1 MAQFS
6 YKARKRSGETVSGL
20 LDVNDRSAAL
30 AQIDRMG
37 LFPVAVE
44 AAKGGAAATPG
55 QAAASI
61 SLGKFLPPALREI
74 VLRPRQ
80 PTMQEMATFTQQFA
94 NLLKAGMPLTTA
106 LNSMTYLGSKGIPT
120 GVSKQLRQDVT
131 EGRSLSDA
139 MAKQP
144 VIFTDMYVNMVRA
157 GEQSGSLQ
165 EVLRRLAEHFERFAE
180 VRSKVQS
187 ALIYP
192 VIVMLVGFAMVIVFI
207 VFILP
212 TFLSLFAGMKA
223 QLPLSTQLLIGVSDF
238 LRNPLYLL
246 TLALVAVAASIVY
259 IRFRAS
265 DVGRRVL
272 DRWKLKLPLFGKVMR
287 LYLFGQFARTLGTL
301 MQNGVSVLTAL
312 KITEQVLPNVVLKEA
327 IAKTREA
334 VTDGKT
340 LAQPLARSQV
350 FPQLMIDLIR
360 IGEETGDVPG
370 ALRNVA
376 ETYEN
381 DLNITLRVMMNLI
394 EPVMIVCIAGVVVF
408 LLVSVLQAMF
418 MITSSIGESFGGR

>member
-20 LDVNDRSAAL
+20 IEVNDRSAAL

-44 AAKGGAAATPG
+44 AAKGGVAVTPG
-55 QAAASI
+55 KAGVSI
-61 SLGKFLPPALREI
+61 SLTKFLPPALREI
-74 VLRPRQ
+74 ALRPRQ
-80 PTMQEMATFTQQFA
+80 PSMQELATFTQQFA

-106 LNSMTYLGSKGIPT
+106 LNSMAYLGSKGIPT
-120 GVSKQLRQDVT
+120 EVSKQLRQDVT

-144 VIFTDMYVNMVRA
+144 VVFADMYVNMVRA

-165 EVLRRLAEHFERFAE
+165 DVLRRLAEHYERFAE
-180 VRSKVQS
+180 VRSRVQS

-192 VIVMLVGFAMVIVFI
+192 VIVMLVGFGMVIVFI

-212 TFLSLFAGMKA
+212 TFLSLFTGMNA
-223 QLPLSTQLLIGVSDF
+223 QLPLSTQLLIGISDF

-246 TLALVAVAASIVY
+246 TMALVGVAGSIVY

-265 DVGRRVL
+265 EVGRRVL
-272 DRWKLKLPLFGKVMR
+272 DRWKLKLPIFGKVMR

-312 KITEQVLPNVVLKEA
+312 KITEQVLPNIVLKEA

-394 EPVMIVCIAGVVVF
+394 EPVMIIGIALVVVF
-408 LLVSVLQAMF
+408 LLMSVLQAMF
-418 MITSSIGESFGGR
+418 MITSSIGESFGRR

>member
-20 LDVNDRSAAL
+20 LEVNDRSAAL

-55 QAAASI
+55 KTAVSI
-61 SLGKFLPPALREI
+61 SLTKFLPPALREI
-74 VLRPRQ
+74 ALRPRQ
-80 PTMQEMATFTQQFA
+80 PTMQEMATFTQQLA

-139 MAKQP
+139 MVKQP
-144 VIFTDMYVNMVRA
+144 AIFTDMYVNMVRA

-212 TFLSLFAGMKA
+212 TFLSLFTGMKA
-223 QLPLSTQLLIGVSDF
+223 ELPLSTQLLIGISNF

-246 TLALVAVAASIVY
+246 TMALVGVAASIVY

-265 DVGRRVL
+265 EVGRRVL
-272 DRWKLKLPLFGKVMR
+272 DRLKLRLPLFGKVIR

-376 ETYEN
+376 ENYEN

-394 EPVMIVCIAGVVVF
+394 EPVMIVGIACVVVF
-408 LLVSVLQAMF
+408 LLLSVLQAMF
-418 MITSSIGESFGGR
+418 MITSSIGESFGPR

>member
-20 LDVNDRSAAL
+20 LDVNDRGAAL

-55 QAAASI
+55 SAAVSF
-61 SLGKFLPPALREI
+61 SLTKFLPPALRE
-74 VLRPRQ
+74 VALRPRQ
-80 PTMQEMATFTQQFA
+80 PTMQELATYTQQLA
-94 NLLKAGMPLTTA
+94 NLLRAGMPITTA
-106 LNSMTYLGSKGIPT
+106 LNSMTYLGSKGIPSE
-120 GVSKQLRQDVT
+120 VSKQLRADVT

-144 VIFTDMYVNMVRA
+144 VIFVDMYVNMVRA

-165 EVLRRLAEHFERFAE
+165 EVLRRLAEHYERFAE
-180 VRSKVQS
+180 VRAKVQS

-192 VIVMLVGFAMVIVFI
+192 VIVMLVGLAMVVVFI
-207 VFILP
+207 AFILP
-212 TFLSLFAGMKA
+212 TFLSLFEGMKA
-223 QLPLSTQLLIGVSDF
+223 ELPASTQLLIGISKF
-238 LRNPLYLL
+238 FRNPLYMLVMAL
-246 TLALVAVAASIVY
+246 TAVACSIIY

-265 DVGRRVL
+265 DVGRRIL
-272 DRWKLKLPLFGKVMR
+272 DRWKLNVPLFGKVMR

-301 MQNGVSVLTAL
+301 MGNGVSVLTAL

-327 IAKTREA
+327 IAKTRAA

-340 LAQPLARSQV
+340 LAQPLARSQI

-376 ETYEN
+376 ETYES
-381 DLNITLRVMMNLI
+381 DLNTTLRVLMNLI
-394 EPVMIVCIAGVVVF
+394 EPVMIIGIAIVVVF
-408 LLVSVLQAMF
+408 LLMSVLQAMF
-418 MITSSIGESFGGR
+418 AITSSIGESFGGR

>member
-20 LDVNDRSAAL
+20 IEVNDRSAAL

-37 LFPVAVE
+37 LFPVAVD
-44 AAKGGAAATPG
+44 AAKGGVAVTPG
-55 QAAASI
+55 KTGVSI
-61 SLGKFLPPALREI
+61 SLTKFLPPALREI
-74 VLRPRQ
+74 ALRPRQ
-80 PTMQEMATFTQQFA
+80 PSMQELATFTQQFA

-106 LNSMTYLGSKGIPT
+106 LNSMAYLGSKGIPT
-120 GVSKQLRQDVT
+120 EVSKQLRQDVT

-144 VIFTDMYVNMVRA
+144 VVFADMYVNMVRA

-165 EVLRRLAEHFERFAE
+165 DVLRRLAEHYERFAE
-180 VRSKVQS
+180 VRSRVQS

-192 VIVMLVGFAMVIVFI
+192 VIVMLVGFGMVIVFI

-212 TFLSLFAGMKA
+212 TFLSLFTGMNA
-223 QLPLSTQLLIGVSDF
+223 QLPLSTQLLIGISDF

-246 TLALVAVAASIVY
+246 TMALVGVAGSIVY

-265 DVGRRVL
+265 EVGRRVL
-272 DRWKLKLPLFGKVMR
+272 DRWKLKLPIFGKVMR

-394 EPVMIVCIAGVVVF
+394 EPVMIIGIALVVVF
-408 LLVSVLQAMF
+408 LLMSVLQAMF
-418 MITSSIGESFGGR
+418 MITSSIGESFGRR

>member
-20 LDVNDRSAAL
+20 LEVNDRSAAL

-55 QAAASI
+55 KAAVSI
-61 SLGKFLPPALREI
+61 SLTKFLPPALREI
-74 VLRPRQ
+74 ALRPRQ

-139 MAKQP
+139 MVKQP
-144 VIFTDMYVNMVRA
+144 AIFTDMYVNMVRA

-212 TFLSLFAGMKA
+212 TFLSLFTGMKA
-223 QLPLSTQLLIGVSDF
+223 ELPLSTQLLIGISNF

-246 TLALVAVAASIVY
+246 TMALVGVAASIVY

-265 DVGRRVL
+265 EVGRRVL
-272 DRWKLKLPLFGKVMR
+272 DRLKLRLPLFGKVIR

-376 ETYEN
+376 ENYEN

-394 EPVMIVCIAGVVVF
+394 EPVMIVGIACVVVF
-408 LLVSVLQAMF
+408 LLLSVLQAMF
-418 MITSSIGESFGGR
+418 MITSSIGESFGPR

>member
-20 LDVNDRSAAL
+20 LEVNDRSAAL

-44 AAKGGAAATPG
+44 AAKGGVAVTPG
-55 QAAASI
+55 KAEVSI
-61 SLGKFLPPALREI
+61 SLTKFLPPALREI
-74 VLRPRQ
+74 ALRPRQ
-80 PTMQEMATFTQQFA
+80 PSMQELATFTQQFA

-120 GVSKQLRQDVT
+120 EVSKQLRQDVT

-144 VIFTDMYVNMVRA
+144 VVFADMYVNMVRA

-165 EVLRRLAEHFERFAE
+165 DVLRRLAEHYERFAE
-180 VRSKVQS
+180 VRSRVQS

-192 VIVMLVGFAMVIVFI
+192 VIVMLVGFGMVIVFI

-212 TFLSLFAGMKA
+212 TFLSLFTGMNA
-223 QLPLSTQLLIGVSDF
+223 QLPLSTQLLIGISDF

-246 TLALVAVAASIVY
+246 TMALVGVAGSIVY

-265 DVGRRVL
+265 EVGRRVL
-272 DRWKLKLPLFGKVMR
+272 DRWKLKLPIFGKVMR

-394 EPVMIVCIAGVVVF
+394 EPVMIIGIALVVVF
-408 LLVSVLQAMF
+408 LLMSVLQAMF
-418 MITSSIGESFGGR
+418 MITSSIGESFGRR

>member
-6 YKARKRSGETVSGL
+6 YQARKRSGETVSGIL
-20 LDVNDRSAAL
+20 EVNDRGAAL

-37 LFPVAVE
+37 LFPVAIE

-55 QAAASI
+55 KAEISI
-61 SLGKFLPPALREI
+61 SFTKFLPPALRE
-74 VLRPRQ
+74 VALRPRQ
-80 PTMQEMATFTQQFA
+80 PNMQELATFTQQLA
-94 NLLKAGMPLTTA
+94 NLIKAGMPLTAA
-106 LNSMTYLGSKGIPT
+106 LNSMTYLGSKGIPPE
-120 GVSKQLRQDVT
+120 VAKQLRQDVT

-165 EVLRRLAEHFERFAE
+165 EVLRRLAEHYERFAE

-192 VIVMLVGFAMVIVFI
+192 MIVVLVGFAMVVVFI

-212 TFLSLFAGMKA
+212 TFLSLFQGIKA
-223 QLPLSTQLLIGVSDF
+223 ELPASTRLLIGISNFV
-238 LRNPLYLL
+238 RNPAYLL
-246 TLALVAVAASIVY
+246 TMALVAVAGSIVFL
-259 IRFRAS
+259 RFRAS
-265 DVGRRVL
+265 DVGRRML
-272 DRWKLKLPLFGKVMR
+272 DRWKLKAPLFGKVMR

-312 KITEQVLPNVVLKEA
+312 KITEQVLPNTILKEA

-370 ALRNVA
+370 ALRSVA
-376 ETYEN
+376 ESYES
-381 DLNITLRVMMNLI
+381 DLNTTLRVLMNLI
-394 EPVMIVCIAGVVVF
+394 EPVMIIGIAIVVVF
-408 LLVSVLQAMF
+408 LLLSVLQAMF

>member
-20 LDVNDRSAAL
+20 LEVNDRGAAL

-55 QAAASI
+55 KAAVSI
-61 SLGKFLPPALREI
+61 SLTRFLPPALRE
-74 VLRPRQ
+74 VALRPRQ
-80 PTMQEMATFTQQFA
+80 PTMQELASFTQQLA
-94 NLLKAGMPLTTA
+94 NLLRAGMPITTA
-106 LNSMTYLGSKGIPT
+106 LNSMTYLGSKGIPSE
-120 GVSKQLRQDVT
+120 VSKQLKQDVT

-144 VIFTDMYVNMVRA
+144 VVFVDMYVNMVRA

-165 EVLRRLAEHFERFAE
+165 EVLRRLAEHYERFAE
-180 VRSKVQS
+180 VRAKVQS

-192 VIVMLVGFAMVIVFI
+192 VIVMLVGLAMVVVFI
-207 VFILP
+207 AFILP
-212 TFLSLFAGMKA
+212 TFLSLFEGMKA
-223 QLPLSTQLLIGVSDF
+223 QLPASTQLLVGISKF
-238 LRNPLYLL
+238 FRNPAWLL
-246 TLALVAVAASIVY
+246 TMALTAVAGSIIY
-259 IRFRAS
+259 LRFRAS
-265 DVGRRVL
+265 DVGRRLL
-272 DRWKLKLPLFGKVMR
+272 DRWKLNVPLLGKVMR

-301 MQNGVSVLTAL
+301 MGNGVSVLTAL
-312 KITEQVLPNVVLKEA
+312 KITEQVLPNIVLKEA

-340 LAQPLARSQV
+340 IAQPLARSQI

-370 ALRNVA
+370 ALCNVA
-376 ETYEN
+376 ETYES
-381 DLNITLRVMMNLI
+381 DLNTTLRVMMNLI
-394 EPVMIVCIAGVVVF
+394 EPVMIIGIAIVVVF
-408 LLVSVLQAMF
+408 LLMSVLQAMF
-418 MITSSIGESFGGR
+418 AITSSIGESFGGR

>member
-20 LDVNDRSAAL
+20 IDVNDRSAAL

-44 AAKGGAAATPG
+44 AAKGGVAVTPG
-55 QAAASI
+55 KAEVSI
-61 SLGKFLPPALREI
+61 SLTKFLPPALREI
-74 VLRPRQ
+74 ALRPRQ
-80 PTMQEMATFTQQFA
+80 PSMQELATFTQQFA

-106 LNSMTYLGSKGIPT
+106 LNSMAYLGSKGIPT
-120 GVSKQLRQDVT
+120 EVSKQLRQDVT

-144 VIFTDMYVNMVRA
+144 VVFADMYVNMVRA

-165 EVLRRLAEHFERFAE
+165 DVLRRLAEHYERFAE
-180 VRSKVQS
+180 VRSRVQS

-192 VIVMLVGFAMVIVFI
+192 VIVMLVGFGMVIVFI

-212 TFLSLFAGMKA
+212 TFLSLFTGMNA
-223 QLPLSTQLLIGVSDF
+223 QLPLSTQLLIGISDF

-246 TLALVAVAASIVY
+246 TMALVGVAGSIVY

-265 DVGRRVL
+265 EVGRRVL
-272 DRWKLKLPLFGKVMR
+272 DRWKLKLPIFGKVMR

-394 EPVMIVCIAGVVVF
+394 EPVMIIGIALVVVF
-408 LLVSVLQAMF
+408 LLMSVLQAMF
-418 MITSSIGESFGGR
+418 MITSSIGESFGRR

>member
-55 QAAASI
+55 KAAASI
-61 SLGKFLPPALREI
+61 SLTRFLPPALREI
-74 VLRPRQ
+74 ALRPRQ
-80 PTMQEMATFTQQFA
+80 PSMQELATFTQQLA

-120 GVSKQLRQDVT
+120 DVSKLLRQDVT

-144 VIFTDMYVNMVRA
+144 VIFADMYVNMVRA

-165 EVLRRLAEHFERFAE
+165 EVLRRLAEHYERFAE

-223 QLPLSTQLLIGVSDF
+223 QLPLSTQLLIGISDF

-246 TLALVAVAASIVY
+246 TMALVSVAASIVY

-265 DVGRRVL
+265 EVGRRVL

-394 EPVMIVCIAGVVVF
+394 EPVMIVGIALVVVF
-408 LLVSVLQAMF
+408 LLLSVLQAMF

>member
-6 YKARKRSGETVSGL
+6 YKARKRSGETVSGIL
-20 LDVNDRSAAL
+20 EVNDRGAAL

-44 AAKGGAAATPG
+44 AAKGGAAVTPG
-55 QAAASI
+55 KAAVSI
-61 SLGKFLPPALREI
+61 SFTKFLPPALRE
-74 VLRPRQ
+74 VAERPRN
-80 PTMQEMATFTQQFA
+80 PNMQELATFTLQFA
-94 NLLKAGMPLTTA
+94 NLLKAGMPLTAA
-106 LNSMTYLGSKGIPT
+106 LNSMSYLGSKGIPPE
-120 GVSKQLRQDVT
+120 VSKALRQDVT

-144 VIFTDMYVNMVRA
+144 AIFADMYVNMVRA

-165 EVLRRLAEHFERFAE
+165 EVLRRLAEHYERFAE
-180 VRSKVQS
+180 VRSKVQA

-192 VIVMLVGFAMVIVFI
+192 LIVVMVGFAMVIVFI

-212 TFLSLFAGMKA
+212 TFLTLFQGMKVE
-223 QLPLSTQLLIGVSDF
+223 LPASTRLLIGISNF
-238 LRNPLYLL
+238 IRNPAYLL
-246 TLALVAVAASIVY
+246 IMALMGVAASIVY

-265 DVGRRVL
+265 GVGRRTL
-272 DRWKLKLPLFGKVMR
+272 DRWKLNIPLFGKVMR

-301 MQNGVSVLTAL
+301 MGNGVSVLTAL
-312 KITEQVLPNVVLKEA
+312 KITEQVLPNVMLKEA

-370 ALRNVA
+370 SLRSVA

-381 DLNITLRVMMNLI
+381 DLNTTLRVLMNLI
-394 EPVMIVCIAGVVVF
+394 EPVMIVGIALVVVF
-408 LLVSVLQAMF
+408 LLLSVLQAMF
-418 MITSSIGESFGGR
+418 AITANIGEGFSGK

>member
-1 MAQFS
+1 MAQFT
-6 YKARKRSGETVSGL
+6 YKARRRSGETVSGL
-20 LDVNDRSAAL
+20 LEVNDRSAAL

-44 AAKGGAAATPG
+44 AARGGAASTPG
-55 QAAASI
+55 RAAASI
-61 SLGKFLPPALREI
+61 SLAGFLPPALREAA
-74 VLRPRQ
+74 LRPRQ
-80 PTMQEMATFTQQFA
+80 PSMQELATFTQQLA

-106 LNSMTYLGSKGIPT
+106 LNSMTHLGSKGIPAEV
-120 GVSKQLRQDVT
+120 GRQLKQDVT

-144 VIFTDMYVNMVRA
+144 AIFTDMYVNMVRA

-165 EVLRRLAEHFERFAE
+165 EVLRRLAEHYERFAE
-180 VRSKVQS
+180 VRAKVQS

-192 VIVMLVGFAMVIVFI
+192 VLVMLVGLAIVVVFI
-207 VFILP
+207 VKILP
-212 TFLSLFAGMKA
+212 TFLSLFEGMKA
-223 QLPLSTQLLIGVSDF
+223 QLPASTQLLIGISNF
-238 LRNPLYLL
+238 FRNPAWLL
-246 TLALVAVAASIVY
+246 TLALAAVAASIVFL
-259 IRFRAS
+259 RFRS
-265 DVGRRVL
+265 SEVGRRLL
-272 DRWKLKLPLFGKVMR
+272 DRWKLNAPLFGKVMR

-312 KITEQVLPNVVLKEA
+312 KITEQVTPNVMLKDA
-327 IAKTREA
+327 IARTREA

-340 LAQPLARSQV
+340 ISQPLARSQI

-381 DLNITLRVMMNLI
+381 DLNTTLRVLMNLI
-394 EPVMIVCIAGVVVF
+394 EPVMIVAIAGVVTF
-408 LLVSVLQAMF
+408 LLLSVLQAMF
-418 MITSSIGESFGGR
+418 TITSSIGESFGGR

>member
-1 MAQFS
+1 MAQFT

-20 LDVNDRSAAL
+20 LEVNDRSAAL

-44 AAKGGAAATPG
+44 AARGGAAATPG
-55 QAAASI
+55 KADAAI
-61 SLGKFLPPALREI
+61 SLARFLPPALREAA
-74 VLRPRQ
+74 LRPRQ
-80 PTMQEMATFTQQFA
+80 PNMQELATFTQQFA

-106 LNSMTYLGSKGIPT
+106 LNSMTYLGSKGIPPE
-120 GVSKQLRQDVT
+120 VARQLKQDVT

-144 VIFTDMYVNMVRA
+144 SIFADMYVNMVRA

-165 EVLRRLAEHFERFAE
+165 EVLRRLAEHYERFAE
-180 VRSKVQS
+180 VRAKVQS

-192 VIVMLVGFAMVIVFI
+192 VLVMLVGFAIVVVFI
-207 VFILP
+207 VKILP
-212 TFLSLFAGMKA
+212 TFLSLFEGMKA
-223 QLPLSTQLLIGVSDF
+223 QLPASTQLLIGISNF
-238 LRNPLYLL
+238 FRNPAWLL
-246 TLALVAVAASIVY
+246 TLALAAVAASIVFL
-259 IRFRAS
+259 RFRSS
-265 DVGRRVL
+265 DVGRRLL
-272 DRWKLKLPLFGKVMR
+272 DRWKLNAPLFGKVMR

-312 KITEQVLPNVVLKEA
+312 KITEQVTPNVMLKDA
-327 IAKTREA
+327 IARTREA

-340 LAQPLARSQV
+340 ISQPLARSQI

-381 DLNITLRVMMNLI
+381 DLNTTLRVLMNLI
-394 EPVMIVCIAGVVVF
+394 EPVMIVAIAGVVTF
-408 LLVSVLQAMF
+408 LLLSVLQAMF
-418 MITSSIGESFGGR
+418 TITSSIGESFGGR

>member
-1 MAQFS
+1 MAQFT
-6 YKARKRSGETVSGL
+6 YKARRRTGEVVSGL
-20 LDVNDRSAAL
+20 LEVNDRSAAL

-37 LFPVAVE
+37 LFPVVIE
-44 AAKGGAAATPG
+44 AARSGSLASPDKADAAV
-55 QAAASI
+55 
-61 SLGKFLPPALREI
+61 SLVKFLPPALRE
-74 VLRPRQ
+74 VASRPRQ
-80 PTMQEMATFTQQFA
+80 PTMQELATFTQQFA
-94 NLLKAGMPLTTA
+94 NLLKAGMPLIGA
-106 LNSMTYLGSKGIPT
+106 LNSMTYLGSKGIPPE
-120 GVSKQLRQDVT
+120 VARQLKQDVT

-144 VIFTDMYVNMVRA
+144 AVFADMYVNMVRA

-165 EVLRRLAEHFERFAE
+165 EVLRRLAEHYERFAE
-180 VRSKVQS
+180 VRAKVQS

-192 VIVMLVGFAMVIVFI
+192 VLVMLVGIAIVIVFI
-207 VFILP
+207 VKILP
-212 TFLSLFAGMKA
+212 TFLSLFEGIKA
-223 QLPLSTQLLIGVSDF
+223 QLPASTQLLIGISNF
-238 LRNPLYLL
+238 FRNPAWLL
-246 TLALVAVAASIVY
+246 TLALTAVAVSIVF

-265 DVGRRVL
+265 DVGRRLL
-272 DRWKLKLPLFGKVMR
+272 DRWKLNAPLFGKVMR

-312 KITEQVLPNVVLKEA
+312 KITEQVTPNVMLKDA
-327 IAKTREA
+327 INRTREA

-340 LAQPLARSQV
+340 ISQPLARSQI

-381 DLNITLRVMMNLI
+381 ELNTTLRVLMNLI
-394 EPVMIVCIAGVVVF
+394 EPIMIVAIAGVVTF
-408 LLVSVLQAMF
+408 LLLSVLQAMF
-418 MITSSIGESFGGR
+418 TITSSIGESFGGR

>member
-20 LDVNDRSAAL
+20 IEVNDRSAAL

-44 AAKGGAAATPG
+44 AAKGGVAVTPG
-55 QAAASI
+55 KAEVSI
-61 SLGKFLPPALREI
+61 SLTKFLPPALREI
-74 VLRPRQ
+74 ALRPRQ
-80 PTMQEMATFTQQFA
+80 PSMQELATFTQQFA

-106 LNSMTYLGSKGIPT
+106 LNSMAYLGSKGIPT
-120 GVSKQLRQDVT
+120 EVSKQLRQDVT

-144 VIFTDMYVNMVRA
+144 VVFADMYVNMVRA

-165 EVLRRLAEHFERFAE
+165 DVLRRLAEHYERFAE
-180 VRSKVQS
+180 VRSRVQS

-192 VIVMLVGFAMVIVFI
+192 VIVMLVGFGMVIVFI

-212 TFLSLFAGMKA
+212 TFLSLFTGMNA
-223 QLPLSTQLLIGVSDF
+223 QLPLSTQLLIGISDF

-246 TLALVAVAASIVY
+246 TMALVGVAGSIVY

-265 DVGRRVL
+265 EVGRRVL
-272 DRWKLKLPLFGKVMR
+272 DRWKLKLPIFGKVMR

-394 EPVMIVCIAGVVVF
+394 EPVMIIGIALVVVF
-408 LLVSVLQAMF
+408 LLMSVLQAMF
-418 MITSSIGESFGGR
+418 MITSSIGESFGRR

>member
-20 LDVNDRSAAL
+20 LEVNDRGAAL

-55 QAAASI
+55 KAAVSI
-61 SLGKFLPPALREI
+61 SLTRFLPPALRE
-74 VLRPRQ
+74 VALRPRQ
-80 PTMQEMATFTQQFA
+80 PSMQELATFTQQLA

-106 LNSMTYLGSKGIPT
+106 LNSMTYLGSKGIPSE
-120 GVSKQLRQDVT
+120 VARQLKQDVT

-144 VIFTDMYVNMVRA
+144 VIFTDMFVNMVRA

-165 EVLRRLAEHFERFAE
+165 EVLRRLAEHYERFAE
-180 VRSKVQS
+180 VRSKVVS

-192 VIVMLVGFAMVIVFI
+192 VIVMLVGFAIVVVF
-207 VFILP
+207 VLFILP
-212 TFLSLFAGMKA
+212 TFLSVFDGAKVE
-223 QLPLSTQLLIGVSDF
+223 LPASTQLLIGISKF
-238 LRNPLYLL
+238 FRNPIYLL
-246 TLALVAVAASIVY
+246 TMALVAVAVAIVFL
-259 IRFRAS
+259 RFRAS
-265 DVGRRVL
+265 EVGRRML
-272 DRWKLKLPLFGKVMR
+272 DRWKLNAPVFGQVTR

-301 MQNGVSVLTAL
+301 MGNGVSVLTAL
-312 KITEQVLPNVVLKEA
+312 KITELVLPNVVLKDA

-376 ETYEN
+376 ESYES
-381 DLNITLRVMMNLI
+381 DLNTTLRVMMNLI
-394 EPVMIVCIAGVVVF
+394 EPVMIVGIAGVVTF
-408 LLVSVLQAMF
+408 LLLSVLQAMF
-418 MITSSIGESFGGR
+418 RITANIGDGFSGR

>member
-6 YKARKRSGETVSGL
+6 YKARKRSGETVSGI
-20 LDVNDRSAAL
+20 LDVNDRGAAL

-44 AAKGGAAATPG
+44 AARGGAAATPG
-55 QAAASI
+55 KAEISI
-61 SLGKFLPPALREI
+61 SFTKFLPPALRE
-74 VLRPRQ
+74 VALRPRQ
-80 PTMQEMATFTQQFA
+80 PNMQELATFTQQLA
-94 NLLKAGMPLTTA
+94 NLIKAGMPLTAA
-106 LNSMTYLGSKGIPT
+106 LNSMTYLGSKGIPPE
-120 GVSKQLRQDVT
+120 VAKQLRQDVT

-165 EVLRRLAEHFERFAE
+165 EVLRRLAEHYERFAE

-192 VIVMLVGFAMVIVFI
+192 MIVVLVGFAMVVVFI

-212 TFLSLFAGMKA
+212 TFLSLFQGIKA
-223 QLPLSTQLLIGVSDF
+223 ELPASTRLLIGISNF
-238 LRNPLYLL
+238 IRNPAYLL
-246 TLALVAVAASIVY
+246 TMALVAVAGSIVFL
-259 IRFRAS
+259 RFRAS
-265 DVGRRVL
+265 DVGRRML
-272 DRWKLKLPLFGKVMR
+272 DRWKLKAPLFGKVMR

-312 KITEQVLPNVVLKEA
+312 KITEQVLPNTILKEA
-327 IAKTREA
+327 IAQTREA

-370 ALRNVA
+370 ALRSVA
-376 ETYEN
+376 ESYES
-381 DLNITLRVMMNLI
+381 DLNTTLRVLMNLI
-394 EPVMIVCIAGVVVF
+394 EPVMIIGIAIVVVF
-408 LLVSVLQAMF
+408 LLLSVLQAMF

>member
-20 LDVNDRSAAL
+20 IEVNDRSAAL

-44 AAKGGAAATPG
+44 AAKGGVAVTPG
-55 QAAASI
+55 KAEVSI
-61 SLGKFLPPALREI
+61 SLTKFLPPALREI
-74 VLRPRQ
+74 ALRPRQ
-80 PTMQEMATFTQQFA
+80 PSMQELATFTQQFA

-120 GVSKQLRQDVT
+120 EVSKQLRQDVT

-144 VIFTDMYVNMVRA
+144 VVFADMYVNMVRA

-165 EVLRRLAEHFERFAE
+165 DVLRRLAEHYERFAE
-180 VRSKVQS
+180 VRSRVQS

-192 VIVMLVGFAMVIVFI
+192 VIVMLVGFGMVIVFI

-212 TFLSLFAGMKA
+212 TFLSLFTGMNA
-223 QLPLSTQLLIGVSDF
+223 QLPLSTQLLIGISDF

-246 TLALVAVAASIVY
+246 TMALVGVAGSIVY

-265 DVGRRVL
+265 EVGRRVL
-272 DRWKLKLPLFGKVMR
+272 DRWKLKLPIFGKVMR

-394 EPVMIVCIAGVVVF
+394 EPVMIIGIALVVVF
-408 LLVSVLQAMF
+408 LLMSVLQAMF
-418 MITSSIGESFGGR
+418 MITSSIGESFGRR

>member
-20 LDVNDRSAAL
+20 LEVNDRSAAL

-55 QAAASI
+55 KAAVSI
-61 SLGKFLPPALREI
+61 SLTKFLPPALREI
-74 VLRPRQ
+74 AQRPRQ
-80 PTMQEMATFTQQFA
+80 PTMQEMATFTQQLA
-94 NLLKAGMPLTTA
+94 NLIKAGMPLTTA

-139 MAKQP
+139 MVKQP
-144 VIFTDMYVNMVRA
+144 AIFTDMYVNMVRA

-212 TFLSLFAGMKA
+212 TFLSLFTGMKA
-223 QLPLSTQLLIGVSDF
+223 ELPLSTQLLIGISNF

-246 TLALVAVAASIVY
+246 TMALVGVAASIVY

-265 DVGRRVL
+265 EVGRRVL
-272 DRWKLKLPLFGKVMR
+272 DRLKLRLPVFGKVIR

-394 EPVMIVCIAGVVVF
+394 EPVMIVGIAGVVVF
-408 LLVSVLQAMF
+408 LLLSVLQAMF
-418 MITSSIGESFGGR
+418 MITSSIGESFGPR

>member
-20 LDVNDRSAAL
+20 LEVNDRGAAL

-55 QAAASI
+55 SAAVSF
-61 SLGKFLPPALREI
+61 SLTKFLPPALREAA
-74 VLRPRQ
+74 LRPRQ
-80 PTMQEMATFTQQFA
+80 PTMQELATYTQQLA
-94 NLLKAGMPLTTA
+94 NLLRAGMPITTA
-106 LNSMTYLGSKGIPT
+106 LNSMTYLGSKGIPPE
-120 GVSKQLRQDVT
+120 VSKLLRADVT

-144 VIFTDMYVNMVRA
+144 VIFVDMYVNMVRA

-165 EVLRRLAEHFERFAE
+165 EVLRRLAEHYERFAE
-180 VRSKVQS
+180 VRAKVQS

-192 VIVMLVGFAMVIVFI
+192 VIVMFVGLAMVVVFI
-207 VFILP
+207 AFILP
-212 TFLSLFAGMKA
+212 TFLSLFEGMKA
-223 QLPLSTQLLIGVSDF
+223 QLPASTQLLIGISKF
-238 LRNPLYLL
+238 FRNPLYLL
-246 TLALVAVAASIVY
+246 VMALTAVAGSIIY

-265 DVGRRVL
+265 DVGRRIL
-272 DRWKLKLPLFGKVMR
+272 DRWKLNVPLFGKVMR

-301 MQNGVSVLTAL
+301 MGNGVSVLTAL

-340 LAQPLARSQV
+340 IAQPLARSQI

-376 ETYEN
+376 ETYES
-381 DLNITLRVMMNLI
+381 DLNTTLRVLMNLI
-394 EPVMIVCIAGVVVF
+394 EPVMIIGIAIVVVF
-408 LLVSVLQAMF
+408 LLMSVLQAMF
-418 MITSSIGESFGGR
+418 AITSSIGESFGGR

>member
-20 LDVNDRSAAL
+20 IDVNDRSAAL

-44 AAKGGAAATPG
+44 AAKGGVAVTPG
-55 QAAASI
+55 KAEVSI
-61 SLGKFLPPALREI
+61 SLTKFLPPALREI
-74 VLRPRQ
+74 ALRPRQ
-80 PTMQEMATFTQQFA
+80 PSMQELATFTQQFA

-120 GVSKQLRQDVT
+120 EVSKQLRQDVT

-144 VIFTDMYVNMVRA
+144 VVFADMYVNMVRA

-165 EVLRRLAEHFERFAE
+165 DVLRRLAEHYERFAE
-180 VRSKVQS
+180 VRSRVQS

-192 VIVMLVGFAMVIVFI
+192 VIVMLVGFGMVIVFI

-212 TFLSLFAGMKA
+212 TFLSLFTGMNA
-223 QLPLSTQLLIGVSDF
+223 QLPLSTQLLIGISDF

-246 TLALVAVAASIVY
+246 TMALVGVAGSIVY

-265 DVGRRVL
+265 EVGRRVL
-272 DRWKLKLPLFGKVMR
+272 DRWKLKLPIFGKVMR

-394 EPVMIVCIAGVVVF
+394 EPVMIIGIALVVVF
-408 LLVSVLQAMF
+408 LLMSVLLAMF
-418 MITSSIGESFGGR
+418 MITSSIGESFGRR

>member
-20 LDVNDRSAAL
+20 LEVNDRSAAL

-44 AAKGGAAATPG
+44 AAKGGVAVTPG
-55 QAAASI
+55 KAEVSI
-61 SLGKFLPPALREI
+61 SLTKFLPPALREI
-74 VLRPRQ
+74 ALRPRQ
-80 PTMQEMATFTQQFA
+80 PSMQELATFTQQFA

-106 LNSMTYLGSKGIPT
+106 LNSMAYLGSKGIPT
-120 GVSKQLRQDVT
+120 EVSKQLRQDVT

-144 VIFTDMYVNMVRA
+144 VVFADMYVNMVRA

-165 EVLRRLAEHFERFAE
+165 DVLRRLAEHYERFAE
-180 VRSKVQS
+180 VRSRVQS

-192 VIVMLVGFAMVIVFI
+192 VIVMLVGFGMVIVFI

-212 TFLSLFAGMKA
+212 TFLSLFTGMNA
-223 QLPLSTQLLIGVSDF
+223 QLPLSTQLLIGISDF

-246 TLALVAVAASIVY
+246 TMALVGVAGSIVY

-265 DVGRRVL
+265 EVGRRVL
-272 DRWKLKLPLFGKVMR
+272 DRWKLKLPIFGKVMR

-394 EPVMIVCIAGVVVF
+394 EPVMIIGIALVVVF
-408 LLVSVLQAMF
+408 LLMSVLQAMF
-418 MITSSIGESFGGR
+418 MITSSIGESFGRR

>member
-20 LDVNDRSAAL
+20 LDVNDRGAAL

-37 LFPVAVE
+37 LFPVAIE
-44 AAKGGAAATPG
+44 AAKGGVAATPG
-55 QAAASI
+55 NAAVSF
-61 SLGKFLPPALREI
+61 SLTKFLPPALRE
-74 VLRPRQ
+74 VALRPRQ
-80 PTMQEMATFTQQFA
+80 PTMQELATYTQQLA
-94 NLLKAGMPLTTA
+94 NLLRAGMPITTA
-106 LNSMTYLGSKGIPT
+106 LNSMTYLGSKGIPAE
-120 GVSKQLRQDVT
+120 VSKQLRADVT

-144 VIFTDMYVNMVRA
+144 VIFVDMYVNMVRA

-165 EVLRRLAEHFERFAE
+165 EVLRRLAEHYERFAE
-180 VRSKVQS
+180 VRAKVQS

-192 VIVMLVGFAMVIVFI
+192 VIVMFVGLAMVVVFI
-207 VFILP
+207 AFILP
-212 TFLSLFAGMKA
+212 TFLSLFEGMKA
-223 QLPLSTQLLIGVSDF
+223 QLPASTQLLIGISKF
-238 LRNPLYLL
+238 FRNPLYLL
-246 TLALVAVAASIVY
+246 VMALTAVASSILY

-265 DVGRRVL
+265 HVGRRIL
-272 DRWKLKLPLFGKVMR
+272 DRWKLNVPLFGKVMR

-301 MQNGVSVLTAL
+301 MGNGVSVLTAL

-340 LAQPLARSQV
+340 IAQPLARSQI

-376 ETYEN
+376 ETYES
-381 DLNITLRVMMNLI
+381 DLNTTLRVLMNLI
-394 EPVMIVCIAGVVVF
+394 EPVMIIGIAIVVVF
-408 LLVSVLQAMF
+408 LLMSVLQAMF
-418 MITSSIGESFGGR
+418 AITSSIGESFGGR

>member
-6 YKARKRSGETVSGL
+6 YKARKRSGETVSGIL
-20 LDVNDRSAAL
+20 NVNDRGAAL

-55 QAAASI
+55 KAEISI
-61 SLGKFLPPALREI
+61 SFTKFLPPALRE
-74 VLRPRQ
+74 VALRPRQ
-80 PTMQEMATFTQQFA
+80 PNMQELATFTQQLA
-94 NLLKAGMPLTTA
+94 NLIKAGMPLTAA
-106 LNSMTYLGSKGIPT
+106 LNSMTYLGSKGIPAE
-120 GVSKQLRQDVT
+120 VAKQLRQDVT

-165 EVLRRLAEHFERFAE
+165 EVLRRLAEHYERFAE

-192 VIVMLVGFAMVIVFI
+192 MIVVLVGFAMVVVFI

-212 TFLSLFAGMKA
+212 TFLSLFQGIKA
-223 QLPLSTQLLIGVSDF
+223 ELPASTRLLIGISNF
-238 LRNPLYLL
+238 IRNPAYLL
-246 TLALVAVAASIVY
+246 TMALVAVAGSIVFL
-259 IRFRAS
+259 RFRAS
-265 DVGRRVL
+265 DVGRRML
-272 DRWKLKLPLFGKVMR
+272 DRWKLKAPLFGKVMR

-312 KITEQVLPNVVLKEA
+312 KITEQVLPNTILKEA

-370 ALRNVA
+370 ALRSVA
-376 ETYEN
+376 ESYES
-381 DLNITLRVMMNLI
+381 DLNTTLRVLMNLI
-394 EPVMIVCIAGVVVF
+394 EPVMIIGIAIVVVF
-408 LLVSVLQAMF
+408 LLLSVLQAMF

>member
-20 LDVNDRSAAL
+20 IDVNDRSAAL

-44 AAKGGAAATPG
+44 AAKGGVAVTPG
-55 QAAASI
+55 KAEVSI
-61 SLGKFLPPALREI
+61 SLTKFLPPALREI
-74 VLRPRQ
+74 ALRPRQ
-80 PTMQEMATFTQQFA
+80 PSMQELATFTQQFA

-120 GVSKQLRQDVT
+120 EVSKQLRQDVT

-144 VIFTDMYVNMVRA
+144 VVFADMYVNMVRA

-165 EVLRRLAEHFERFAE
+165 DVLRRLAEHYERFAE
-180 VRSKVQS
+180 VRSRVQS

-192 VIVMLVGFAMVIVFI
+192 VIVMLVGFGMVIVFI

-212 TFLSLFAGMKA
+212 TFLSLFTGMNA
-223 QLPLSTQLLIGVSDF
+223 QLPLSTQLLIGISDF

-246 TLALVAVAASIVY
+246 TMALVGVAGSIVY

-265 DVGRRVL
+265 EVGRRVL
-272 DRWKLKLPLFGKVMR
+272 DRWKLKLPIFGKVMR

-394 EPVMIVCIAGVVVF
+394 EPVMIIGIALVVVF
-408 LLVSVLQAMF
+408 LLMSVLQAMF
-418 MITSSIGESFGGR
+418 MITSSIGESFGRR

>member
-6 YKARKRSGETVSGL
+6 YKARKRSGETVSGI
-20 LDVNDRSAAL
+20 LDVNDRGAAL

-55 QAAASI
+55 KAEISI
-61 SLGKFLPPALREI
+61 SFTKFLPPALRE
-74 VLRPRQ
+74 VALRPRQ
-80 PTMQEMATFTQQFA
+80 PNMQELATFTQQLA
-94 NLLKAGMPLTTA
+94 NLIKAGMPLTAA
-106 LNSMTYLGSKGIPT
+106 LNSMTYLGSKGIPAE
-120 GVSKQLRQDVT
+120 VAKQLRQDVT

-165 EVLRRLAEHFERFAE
+165 EVLRRLAEHYERFAE

-192 VIVMLVGFAMVIVFI
+192 MIVVLVGFAMVVVFI

-212 TFLSLFAGMKA
+212 TFLSLFQGIKA
-223 QLPLSTQLLIGVSDF
+223 ELPASTRLLIGISNF
-238 LRNPLYLL
+238 IRNPAYLL
-246 TLALVAVAASIVY
+246 TMALVAVAGSIVFL
-259 IRFRAS
+259 RFRAS
-265 DVGRRVL
+265 DVGRRML
-272 DRWKLKLPLFGKVMR
+272 DRWKLKAPLFGKVMR
-287 LYLFGQFARTLGTL
+287 LYLLGQFARTLGTL

-312 KITEQVLPNVVLKEA
+312 KITEQVLPNTILKEA

-370 ALRNVA
+370 ALRSVA
-376 ETYEN
+376 ESYES
-381 DLNITLRVMMNLI
+381 DLNTTLRVLMNLI
-394 EPVMIVCIAGVVVF
+394 EPVMIIGIAIVVVF
-408 LLVSVLQAMF
+408 LLLSVLQAMF

>member
-6 YKARKRSGETVSGL
+6 YKARKRSGETVSGI
-20 LDVNDRSAAL
+20 LDVNDRGAAL

-55 QAAASI
+55 KAEISI
-61 SLGKFLPPALREI
+61 SFTKFLPPALRE
-74 VLRPRQ
+74 VALRPRQ
-80 PTMQEMATFTQQFA
+80 PNMQELATFTQQLA
-94 NLLKAGMPLTTA
+94 NLIKAGMPLTAA
-106 LNSMTYLGSKGIPT
+106 LNSMTYLGSKGIPAE
-120 GVSKQLRQDVT
+120 VAKQLRQDVT

-165 EVLRRLAEHFERFAE
+165 EVLRRLAEHYERFAE

-192 VIVMLVGFAMVIVFI
+192 MIVVLVGFAMVVVFI

-212 TFLSLFAGMKA
+212 TFLSLFQGIKA
-223 QLPLSTQLLIGVSDF
+223 ELPASTRLLIGISNF
-238 LRNPLYLL
+238 IRNPAYLL
-246 TLALVAVAASIVY
+246 TMALVAVAGSIVFL
-259 IRFRAS
+259 RFRAS
-265 DVGRRVL
+265 DVGRRML
-272 DRWKLKLPLFGKVMR
+272 DRWKLKAPLFGKVMR

-312 KITEQVLPNVVLKEA
+312 KITEQVLPNTILKEA

-370 ALRNVA
+370 ALRSVA
-376 ETYEN
+376 ESYES
-381 DLNITLRVMMNLI
+381 DLNTTLRVLMNLI
-394 EPVMIVCIAGVVVF
+394 EPVMIIGIAIVVVF
-408 LLVSVLQAMF
+408 LLLSVLQAMF

>member
-20 LDVNDRSAAL
+20 LDVNDRTAAL

-44 AAKGGAAATPG
+44 ATKGSGAVTPG
-55 QAAASI
+55 KASASI
-61 SLGKFLPPALREI
+61 SLANFLPPALREAA
-74 VLRPRQ
+74 LRPRQ
-80 PTMQEMATFTQQFA
+80 PTMQELATFTQQLA
-94 NLLKAGMPLTTA
+94 NLIKAGMPLTTA

-120 GVSKQLRQDVT
+120 EVSKQLRQDVT

-144 VIFTDMYVNMVRA
+144 VIFADMYVNMVRA

-165 EVLRRLAEHFERFAE
+165 EVLRRLAEHYERFAE

-192 VIVMLVGFAMVIVFI
+192 VIVMCVGFAMVIVFI

-223 QLPLSTQLLIGVSDF
+223 QLPLSTQLLIAISDF

-246 TLALVAVAASIVY
+246 TMAFVGVAASIVY

-265 DVGRRVL
+265 EVGRRVL
-272 DRWKLKLPLFGKVMR
+272 DRWKLKLPLFGNVIR

-381 DLNITLRVMMNLI
+381 DLNVTLRVMMNLI
-394 EPVMIVCIAGVVVF
+394 EPVMIVGIAIVVVF
-408 LLVSVLQAMF
+408 LLLSVLQAMF
-418 MITSSIGESFGGR
+418 MITSSIGESFSGR

>member
-6 YKARKRSGETVSGL
+6 YQARKRSGEIVRGL
-20 LDVNDRSAAL
+20 LEVTDRSAAL

-44 AAKGGAAATPG
+44 AAKGGAAGAPG
-55 QAAASI
+55 KAAASV
-61 SLGKFLPPALREI
+61 SLAKFLPPALRELA
-74 VLRPRQ
+74 LRPRQ
-80 PTMQEMATFTQQFA
+80 PKMQELATFTQQFA

-106 LNSMTYLGSKGIPT
+106 LNSMTYLGSKGIPPE
-120 GVSKQLRQDVT
+120 VSKQLRQDVT

-144 VIFTDMYVNMVRA
+144 VIFTNMYVNMVRA

-192 VIVMLVGFAMVIVFI
+192 VIVMLVGLAMVVVFI

-223 QLPLSTQLLIGVSDF
+223 ELPASTQLLIGISNF

-246 TLALVAVAASIVY
+246 TMAIVGVAAAIVF
-259 IRFRAS
+259 IRFRTS
-265 DVGRRVL
+265 EVGRRVL
-272 DRWKLKLPLFGKVMR
+272 DRWKLKLPLFGNVMR

-370 ALRNVA
+370 ALRSVA
-376 ETYEN
+376 ETYES
-381 DLNITLRVMMNLI
+381 DLNTTLRVLMNLI
-394 EPVMIVCIAGVVVF
+394 EPVMIVGIALVVVF
-408 LLVSVLQAMF
+408 LLLSVLQAMF

>member
-6 YKARKRSGETVSGL
+6 YKARKRSGETVSGI
-20 LDVNDRSAAL
+20 LDVNDRGAAL

-44 AAKGGAAATPG
+44 AARGGAAATPG
-55 QAAASI
+55 KAEISI
-61 SLGKFLPPALREI
+61 SLTKFLPPALRE
-74 VLRPRQ
+74 VALRPRQ
-80 PTMQEMATFTQQFA
+80 PNMQELATFTQQLA
-94 NLLKAGMPLTTA
+94 NLIKAGMPLTAA
-106 LNSMTYLGSKGIPT
+106 LNSMTYLGSKGIPPE
-120 GVSKQLRQDVT
+120 VAKQLRQDVT

-165 EVLRRLAEHFERFAE
+165 EVLRRLAEHYERFAE

-192 VIVMLVGFAMVIVFI
+192 MIVVLVGFAMVVVFI

-212 TFLSLFAGMKA
+212 TFLSLFQGIKA
-223 QLPLSTQLLIGVSDF
+223 ELPASTRLLIGISNF
-238 LRNPLYLL
+238 IRNPAYLL
-246 TLALVAVAASIVY
+246 TLALVAVAGSIVFL
-259 IRFRAS
+259 RFRAS
-265 DVGRRVL
+265 DVGRRML
-272 DRWKLKLPLFGKVMR
+272 DRWKLKAPLFGKVMR

-312 KITEQVLPNVVLKEA
+312 KITEQVLPNTILKEA
-327 IAKTREA
+327 IAQTREA

-370 ALRNVA
+370 ALRSVA
-376 ETYEN
+376 ESYES
-381 DLNITLRVMMNLI
+381 DLNTTLRVLMNLI
-394 EPVMIVCIAGVVVF
+394 EPVMIIGIAIVVVF
-408 LLVSVLQAMF
+408 LLLSVLQAMF